1 LRIYSVEMT
10 ASTAALQRLSF
21 PSPELSKRAL
31 YSVAPAPDPLPQLA
45 RLALPD
51 PLRLAILDA
60 DLSFVTAFE
69 KTLVSLDWRCQ
80 AIGEPVS
87 TWLIGRLKLHAL
99 VIDTATLGEDWLE
112 WVAQLTREL
121 PDLRIMICA
130 SSSTLDERVSALRV
144 GVDDWITKPS
154 HPEELVA
161 RLESVVR
168 GPQHIEPAV
177 DEPPLVAGELMIS
190 PGHRQAFA
198 RGSSTR
204 LTAREF
210 SLLHLLAR
218 RDSCVIDRAV
228 AYAEV
233 WGHPMA
239 QRRDR
244 SVDVHVRRI
253 RAKLKRVSPQWS
265 YIHTHYGVG
274 YRFRAMLEHELSETA
289 THGELLTQLP
299 V

>member
-1 LRIYSVEMT
+1 MT
-10 ASTAALQRLSF
+10 VSTAALQRPSF
-21 PSPELSKRAL
+21 PSHEPTARAL
-31 YSVAPAPDPLPQLA
+31 YSVAAPLDPLPQLA

-69 KTLVSLDWRCQ
+69 KTLESFDWKCHT
-80 AIGEPVS
+80 IGEPVS
-87 TWLIGRLKLHAL
+87 AWLIGRMKLHAL
-99 VIDTATLGEDWLE
+99 VLDTATLGEDWLE
-112 WVAQLTREL
+112 WIAQLTHEL
-121 PDLRIMICA
+121 PALRIVICA

-144 GVDDWITKPS
+144 GVDDWITKPF

-168 GPQHIEPAV
+168 GPQHIESAV
-177 DEPPLVAGELMIS
+177 DEPPLVAGELTIS

-218 RDSCVIDRAV
+218 RESCVIDRAIV
-228 AYAEV
+228 YAEV

-274 YRFRAMLEHELSETA
+274 YRFRATFEDELSETL
-289 THGELLTQLP
+289 TYGELKPLP
-299 V
+299 A